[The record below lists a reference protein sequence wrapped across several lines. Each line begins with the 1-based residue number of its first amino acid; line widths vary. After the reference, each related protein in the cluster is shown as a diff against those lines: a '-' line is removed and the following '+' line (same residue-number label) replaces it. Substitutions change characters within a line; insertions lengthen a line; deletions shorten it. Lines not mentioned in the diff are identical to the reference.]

1 MGITS
6 TTINLQQELLARI
19 IERFE
24 KKVDAVRELADFF
37 NVGKDAIYRRL
48 RGDTLLTPEEI
59 RQLARKYKISLDAIL
74 FEDKDMVFFSFNAFS
89 RTIRS
94 VDDYLSNLKA
104 NLENFGN
111 VPNAEIYY
119 PTNEIPIFYYCF
131 FPELISFK
139 LYVWGRNIWDL
150 DYLQKHAFRP
160 DIIQHHALDM
170 CNEVLQTYLRID
182 TIEMWSLNLFD
193 NTLNQI
199 EYYANTGGFK
209 NEEDAL
215 ELCDKLAAL
224 ADHMS
229 AMAEAGKKS
238 DLNGHSIEKAD
249 FQLYHNEMIST
260 NSFIY
265 LTSPH
270 IRVLFSIYGSPNYMT
285 SSDERICDYT
295 ENWIRKIKA
304 RSTPIIGDAARDRNW
319 FFKGIKRRIE
329 NTRKRIE
336 NHLEGIF

>member
-1 MGITS
+1 M
-6 TTINLQQELLARI
+6 E
-19 IERFE
+19 
-24 KKVDAVRELADFF
+24 
-37 NVGKDAIYRRL
+37 
-48 RGDTLLTPEEI
+48 
-59 RQLARKYKISLDAIL
+59 
-74 FEDKDMVFFSFNAFS
+74 FFSKIRIWSFS
-89 RTIRS
+89 ASMHFQGRSKMSMTTWPASKRTW
-94 VDDYLSNLKA
+94 
-104 NLENFGN
+104 ENFGT

-119 PTNEIPIFYYCF
+119 PTNEIPIFYYSF

-150 DYLQKHAFRP
+150 EYLQQQAFYP
-160 DIIQHHALDM
+160 NIIQHHAVDI
-170 CNEVLQTYLRID
+170 CNEVLQSYLQID

-209 NEEDAL
+209 DEQDAL
-215 ELCDKLAAL
+215 MLCDKLIAL
-224 ADHMS
+224 AKHMYK
-229 AMAEAGKKS
+229 MAEEGKKS
-238 DLNGHSIEKAD
+238 GLKSSSLKYAD
-249 FQLYHNEMIST
+249 FKLYHNEMIST

-285 SSDERICDYT
+285 STDERICDYT
-295 ENWIRKIKA
+295 ENWIKKIKA

-329 NTRKRIE
+329 NTRNRIE
-336 NHLEGIF
+336 NQLNGVF